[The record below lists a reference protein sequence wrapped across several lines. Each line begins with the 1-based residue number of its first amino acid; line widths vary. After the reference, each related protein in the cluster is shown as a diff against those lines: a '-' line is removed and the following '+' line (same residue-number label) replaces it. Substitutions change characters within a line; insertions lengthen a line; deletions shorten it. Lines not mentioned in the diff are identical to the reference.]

1 MASDLSFVFFV
12 VDQLRP
18 LGTITYRKMMG
29 EYIIYINGLYLVTVA
44 DNDVYLKVTEE
55 VLPSLK
61 EIIYKPFY
69 KGGKPA
75 LLIRDIDDSEYLCN
89 IVSITYRAF
98 KSK

>member
-1 MASDLSFVFFV
+1 MASDLSFVLFV

-18 LGTITYRKMMG
+18 LGNISYRKMMG

-69 KGGKPA
+69 KGGS
-75 LLIRDIDDSEYLCN
+75 LL
-89 IVSITYRAF
+89 F
-98 KSK
+98 